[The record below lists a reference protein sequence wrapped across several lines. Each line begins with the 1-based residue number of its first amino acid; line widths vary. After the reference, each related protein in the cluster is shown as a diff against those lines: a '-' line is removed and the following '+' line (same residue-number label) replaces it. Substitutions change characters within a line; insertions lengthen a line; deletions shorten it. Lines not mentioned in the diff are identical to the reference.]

1 MPRQEDAVHR
11 YPPHRYPL
19 RVQWEDTDAA
29 GIVYYANYLRFIER
43 GRSDLLLSHGIDQ
56 RGLIDSE
63 NGVAF
68 AVRAC
73 NVEYLKPARLHEELT
88 VTTAIT
94 ELRGASLTA
103 RQDVWRGE
111 ELLVRAEV
119 KLACIDAKG
128 RARRVPPAVA
138 ALFATLSPNLSH

>member
-1 MPRQEDAVHR
+1 MTMSET
-11 YPPHRYPL
+11 PHRYAL

-56 RGLIDSE
+56 RGLIDAE

-68 AVRAC
+68 AVRTC
-73 NVEYLKPARLHEELT
+73 NVDYLKPARLHEELV

-94 ELRGASLTA
+94 DLRGASLTLG
-103 RQDVWRGE
+103 QDVWRDE
-111 ELLVRAEV
+111 DLLVRAEV
-119 KLACIDAKG
+119 KLACIDSKG
-128 RARRVPPAVA
+128 RARRVPPPIA

>member
-1 MPRQEDAVHR
+1 MTMSEK
-11 YPPHRYPL
+11 PHRYAL

-43 GRSDLLLSHGIDQ
+43 GRSDLLLQNGIDQ
-56 RGLIDSE
+56 RGLIDSD
-63 NGVAF
+63 NGAAF

-73 NVEYLKPARLHEELT
+73 NVDYLKPARLHEELV
-88 VTTAIT
+88 VTTELT
-94 ELRGASLTA
+94 ELRGASLTLGQA
-103 RQDVWRGE
+103 VWRGDD
-111 ELLVRAEV
+111 LLVRAEV

-128 RARRVPPAVA
+128 RARRVPQPVA

>member
-1 MPRQEDAVHR
+1 MTMSEKQHR
-11 YPPHRYPL
+11 YAL

-43 GRSDLLLSHGIDQ
+43 GRSDLLLQNGIDQ
-56 RGLIDSE
+56 RGLIDAE
-63 NGVAF
+63 NGAAF

-73 NVEYLKPARLHEELT
+73 NVDYLKPARLHEELV

-94 ELRGASLTA
+94 ELRGASLTLG
-103 RQDVWRGE
+103 QEVWRGE

-128 RARRVPPAVA
+128 RARRVPQPVA

>member
-1 MPRQEDAVHR
+1 MTMSDHR
-11 YPPHRYPL
+11 YSL

-43 GRSDLLLSHGIDQ
+43 GRSDLLLQNGIDQ
-56 RGLIDSE
+56 RGLIDSD

-73 NVEYLKPARLHEELT
+73 TLDYLKPARLHEELV

-94 ELRGASLTA
+94 ELRGASLTLG
-103 RQDVWRGE
+103 QQVWRGDD
-111 ELLVRAEV
+111 LLVRAEV
-119 KLACIDAKG
+119 KLACIDSKG
-128 RARRVPPAVA
+128 RARRVPPPIA

>member
-1 MPRQEDAVHR
+1 MTMSEKQHR
-11 YPPHRYPL
+11 YSL

-43 GRSDLLLSHGIDQ
+43 GRSDLLLQNGIDQ
-56 RGLIDSE
+56 RGLIESD
-63 NGVAF
+63 NGAAF

-73 NVEYLKPARLHEELT
+73 NVEYLKPARLHEELV
-88 VTTAIT
+88 VTTELT
-94 ELRGASLTA
+94 ELRGASLTLG
-103 RQDVWRGE
+103 QDVWRGE

-119 KLACIDAKG
+119 KLACIDSKG
-128 RARRVPPAVA
+128 RARRVPQPVA

>member
-1 MPRQEDAVHR
+1 MMMPEVRDAQLHS
-11 YPPHRYPL
+11 YPV

-43 GRSDLLLSHGIDQ
+43 GRSDLLLRHGIDQ

-103 RQDVWRGE
+103 RQDVWRGGD
-111 ELLVRAEV
+111 LLVRAEV

-128 RARRVPPAVA
+128 RARRVPPPIA

>member
-1 MPRQEDAVHR
+1 MSEHR
-11 YPPHRYPL
+11 YAL

-43 GRSDLLLSHGIDQ
+43 GRSDLLLQNGIDQ
-56 RGLIDSE
+56 RGLIESE
-63 NGVAF
+63 NGAAF

-73 NVEYLKPARLHEELT
+73 NVDYLKPARLHEELV

-94 ELRGASLTA
+94 ELRGASLTLG
-103 RQDVWRGE
+103 QEVWRGA

-119 KLACIDAKG
+119 KLVCIDAKG
-128 RARRVPPAVA
+128 RARRVPQPVA

>member
-1 MPRQEDAVHR
+1 MTMSEHR
-11 YPPHRYPL
+11 YPV

-43 GRSDLLLSHGIDQ
+43 GRSDLLLQHGVDQ
-56 RGLIDSE
+56 RGLIE
-63 NGVAF
+63 AGGGVAF
-68 AVRAC
+68 AVRSC
-73 NVEYLKPARLHEELT
+73 NVDYLKPARLHEEL
-88 VTTAIT
+88 VITTAVT
-94 ELRGASLTA
+94 ELRGASLTLA
-103 RQDVWRGE
+103 QGVWRAQ

-128 RARRVPPAVA
+128 RARRVPPPIA

>member
-1 MPRQEDAVHR
+1 MMSET
-11 YPPHRYPL
+11 PHRYAL

-56 RGLIDSE
+56 RGLIESDT
-63 NGVAF
+63 GVAF

-73 NVEYLKPARLHEELT
+73 NLDYLKPARLHEELI
-88 VTTAIT
+88 VTTSMT
-94 ELRGASLTA
+94 ELRGASLTLG
-103 RQDVWRGE
+103 QEVWRGAD
-111 ELLVRAEV
+111 LLVRAEV
-119 KLACIDAKG
+119 KLACIDSKG
-128 RARRVPPAVA
+128 RARRVPPPIA

>member
-1 MPRQEDAVHR
+1 MMMSEK
-11 YPPHRYPL
+11 PHRYAL

-43 GRSDLLLSHGIDQ
+43 GRSDLLLQNGIDQ
-56 RGLIDSE
+56 RGLIDSD

-73 NVEYLKPARLHEELT
+73 NLDYLKPARLHEELV
-88 VTTAIT
+88 VTTAMT
-94 ELRGASLTA
+94 ELRGASLTLG
-103 RQDVWRGE
+103 QEVWRGE

-119 KLACIDAKG
+119 KLACIDSKG
-128 RARRVPPAVA
+128 RARRVPAPVA

>member
-1 MPRQEDAVHR
+1 MSEHSSS
-11 YPPHRYPL
+11 PHSYPL

-56 RGLIDSE
+56 RGLIDAE

-73 NVEYLKPARLHEELT
+73 NIEYLKPARLHEELT
-88 VTTAIT
+88 VRTALT
-94 ELRGASLTA
+94 ELRGASLTLG
-103 RQDVWRGE
+103 QDVWRDSD
-111 ELLVRAEV
+111 LLARAEV

-128 RARRVPPAVA
+128 RARRVPPPIA

>member
-1 MPRQEDAVHR
+1 MTMSEHR
-11 YPPHRYPL
+11 YSL

-56 RGLIDSE
+56 RGLIESE

-68 AVRAC
+68 AVRTC
-73 NVEYLKPARLHEELT
+73 NVDYLKPARLHEELV

-94 ELRGASLTA
+94 ELRGASLTLGQA
-103 RQDVWRGE
+103 VWRGE

-119 KLACIDAKG
+119 KLACIDSKG
-128 RARRVPPAVA
+128 RARRVPPPIA

>member
-1 MPRQEDAVHR
+1 MPEARDARLHS
-11 YPPHRYPL
+11 YPV

-43 GRSDLLLSHGIDQ
+43 GRSDLLLGHGIDQ
-56 RGLIDSE
+56 RGLIDSDT
-63 NGVAF
+63 GVAF
-68 AVRAC
+68 AVRTC

-103 RQDVWRGE
+103 RQDVWRGGD
-111 ELLVRAEV
+111 LLVRAEV

-128 RARRVPPAVA
+128 RARRVPPSIA

>member
-1 MPRQEDAVHR
+1 MTMPEK
-11 YPPHRYPL
+11 PHRYAL

-56 RGLIDSE
+56 RGLIDSD

-73 NVEYLKPARLHEELT
+73 NVDYLKPARLHEELV

-94 ELRGASLTA
+94 ELRGASLTLG
-103 RQDVWRGE
+103 QDVWRGE

-119 KLACIDAKG
+119 KLACIDSKG
-128 RARRVPPAVA
+128 RARRVPPAIA

>member
-1 MPRQEDAVHR
+1 MSEHR
-11 YPPHRYPL
+11 YAL

-73 NVEYLKPARLHEELT
+73 HVDYLKPARLHEEL
-88 VTTAIT
+88 VVATAIT
-94 ELRGASLTA
+94 ELRGASLTLA
-103 RQDVWRGE
+103 QDVWRGAE
-111 ELLVRAEV
+111 RLVQAEV

-128 RARRVPPAVA
+128 RARRVPPPIA

>member
-1 MPRQEDAVHR
+1 MPDQQ
-11 YPPHRYPL
+11 PHRYPV

-43 GRSDLLLSHGIDQ
+43 GRSDLLLQSGISQ
-56 RGLIDSE
+56 RDTMESDR
-63 NGVAF
+63 GVAF

-73 NVEYLKPARLHEELT
+73 NIEYLKPARLHEDLT

-103 RQDVWRGE
+103 RHDVWRGE
-111 ELLVRAEV
+111 ELLATAEIR
-119 KLACIDAKG
+119 LACIDREG
-128 RARRVPPAVA
+128 RPRRVPAPIA
-138 ALFATLSPNLSH
+138 AIFATLSPNLSH

>member
-1 MPRQEDAVHR
+1 MSEHR
-11 YPPHRYPL
+11 YAL

-73 NVEYLKPARLHEELT
+73 HVDYLKPARLHEEL
-88 VTTAIT
+88 VVATAIT
-94 ELRGASLTA
+94 ELRGASLTLA
-103 RQDVWRGE
+103 QDVWRGAE
-111 ELLVRAEV
+111 RLVRAEV

-128 RARRVPPAVA
+128 RARRVPPPIA

>member
-1 MPRQEDAVHR
+1 MMSEHR
-11 YPPHRYPL
+11 YSL

-43 GRSDLLLSHGIDQ
+43 GRSDLLLQHGIDQ
-56 RGLIDSE
+56 RGLIDSD

-73 NVEYLKPARLHEELT
+73 NIDYLKPARLHEELI
-88 VTTAIT
+88 VTTSIT
-94 ELRGASLTA
+94 ELRGASLTLG
-103 RQDVWRGE
+103 QEVWRGE
-111 ELLVRAEV
+111 ALLVRAEV
-119 KLACIDAKG
+119 KLACIDSKG
-128 RARRVPPAVA
+128 RARRVPPPIA

>member
-1 MPRQEDAVHR
+1 MTMPEALHRHATHR
-11 YPPHRYPL
+11 YAL

-43 GRSDLLLSHGIDQ
+43 GRSDLLLQNGIDQ
-56 RGLIDSE
+56 RGLIDAE

-73 NVEYLKPARLHEELT
+73 NVEYLKPARLHEELV
-88 VTTAIT
+88 VTTAVT
-94 ELRGASLTA
+94 ELRGASLTLG
-103 RQDVWRGE
+103 QDVWRGDD
-111 ELLVRAEV
+111 LLVRAGV
-119 KLACIDAKG
+119 KLACIDGKG
-128 RARRVPPAVA
+128 RARRVPPPVA

>member
-1 MPRQEDAVHR
+1 MPEQAADVHR
-11 YPPHRYPL
+11 YPV

-43 GRSDLLLSHGIDQ
+43 GRSDLLLQNGIDQ
-56 RGLIDSE
+56 RGLIDAE

-73 NVEYLKPARLHEELT
+73 NVEYLKPARLHEDLV
-88 VTTAIT
+88 VTTVLT
-94 ELRGASLTA
+94 ELRGASLSLE
-103 RQDVWRGE
+103 QDVWRGE

-119 KLACIDAKG
+119 KLACIDGKG
-128 RARRVPPAVA
+128 RARRVPTPIA

>member
-1 MPRQEDAVHR
+1 MTMSEHR
-11 YPPHRYPL
+11 YAPHRYAL

-43 GRSDLLLSHGIDQ
+43 GRSDLLLQNGIDQ
-56 RGLIDSE
+56 RGLIESE
-63 NGVAF
+63 NGAAF

-73 NVEYLKPARLHEELT
+73 NVEYLKPARLHEVL
-88 VTTAIT
+88 VVATALT
-94 ELRGASLTA
+94 ELRGASLTLG
-103 RQDVWRGE
+103 QEVWRGE

-128 RARRVPPAVA
+128 RARRVPPPVA

>member
-1 MPRQEDAVHR
+1 MSEHR
-11 YPPHRYPL
+11 YSL

-43 GRSDLLLSHGIDQ
+43 GRSDLLLAHGIDQ
-56 RGLIDSE
+56 RGLINSE

-73 NVEYLKPARLHEELT
+73 NVDYLKPARLHEELV

-94 ELRGASLTA
+94 ELRGASLTLG
-103 RQDVWRGE
+103 QEVWRGE

-119 KLACIDAKG
+119 KLACIDSKG
-128 RARRVPPAVA
+128 RARRVPPPVA

>member
-1 MPRQEDAVHR
+1 MTMSEKQHR
-11 YPPHRYPL
+11 YAL

-43 GRSDLLLSHGIDQ
+43 GRSDLLLRNGIDQ
-56 RGLIDSE
+56 RGLIESE
-63 NGVAF
+63 NGAAF

-73 NVEYLKPARLHEELT
+73 NVDYLKPARLHEELV

-94 ELRGASLTA
+94 ELRGASLTLG
-103 RQDVWRGE
+103 QEVWRGE

-119 KLACIDAKG
+119 KLACIDSKG
-128 RARRVPPAVA
+128 RARRVPQPVA

>member
-1 MPRQEDAVHR
+1 MTMPESRGADKQHR
-11 YPPHRYPL
+11 YAL

-43 GRSDLLLSHGIDQ
+43 GRSDLLLQNGIDQ
-56 RGLIDSE
+56 RGLIDAE

-73 NVEYLKPARLHEELT
+73 NMDYLKPARLHEVLV
-88 VTTAIT
+88 VTTALT
-94 ELRGASLTA
+94 ELRGASLTL
-103 RQDVWRGE
+103 RQEVWRGE
-111 ELLVRAEV
+111 DLLVRAEV

-128 RARRVPPAVA
+128 RARRVPPPVA